1 MFTVVLNASS
11 VGRGLATK
19 YFTQI
24 VTRYAKHDCVLL
36 WELGNEL
43 NLQVNLP
50 PPKCHPTAK
59 CFGHKAMTAF
69 TAEMVGIIRSID
81 PRRPISSGFSSPRA
95 GAWHMEHCEIHGC
108 PAGVAGGFWGPD
120 TKEQWQEALAEQQKG
135 TDYWSIHLYDGG
147 TDCFFSPDRQAC
159 APLTA
164 VISAGATSVAFF
176 VAALWL
182 FCRSFSLVCFG
193 LQRAARRGA
202 LALGSTLASTATG
215 ARTTRTQVNRN
226 SDGLESAR
234 RALQVALIAA
244 STGPTKEDQ
253 AFPSAA
259 MTLQATEAKASPD
272 GSAFDLSTIW
282 AWMGASHRSDSV
294 FIWPDSSDPKESG
307 SQAMLEQ
314 LLQADAALAG
324 SASGSGSCRCDFC
337 RSFVAVMW
345 LFCRSFSL
353 LFLQRRAGG
362 VLQHGQGEGAQ
373 PLRIEVLRGLR
384 RQGAARAARRRLYRR

>member
-135 TDYWSIHLYDGG
+135 TDYWSIHLYD
-147 TDCFFSPDRQAC
+147 DLV
-159 APLTA
+159 APTA
-164 VISAGATSVAFF
+164 SSVRTNKHAHRSQPSSLPVRLLSLSLSLLCGCF
-176 VAALWL
+176 VAHS
-182 FCRSFSLVCFG
+182 RSCVLDCSE
-193 LQRAARRGA
+193 QRGEERWRWVLPWRVRPRGPEPH
-202 LALGSTLASTATG
+202 
-215 ARTTRTQVNRN
+215 V
-226 SDGLESAR
+226 
-234 RALQVALIAA
+234 
-244 STGPTKEDQ
+244 
-253 AFPSAA
+253 
-259 MTLQATEAKASPD
+259 
-272 GSAFDLSTIW
+272 
-282 AWMGASHRSDSV
+282 HR
-294 FIWPDSSDPKESG
+294 
-307 SQAMLEQ
+307 
-314 LLQADAALAG
+314 
-324 SASGSGSCRCDFC
+324 
-337 RSFVAVMW
+337 
-345 LFCRSFSL
+345 
-353 LFLQRRAGG
+353 
-362 VLQHGQGEGAQ
+362 
-373 PLRIEVLRGLR
+373 
-384 RQGAARAARRRLYRR
+384 